1 MKTPVRRD
9 DIVAFLDTLLEIHE
23 VDDPYCPNGLQ
34 VEGSEEVYKIGL
46 AVDGCLQT
54 FEALTDCQMILCHH
68 GLFWP
73 SIKRITGSMRHSLG
87 VLFEHNI
94 SFYGA
99 HLPLDVHHEY
109 GNNVQ
114 LLRRLGWKPVERF
127 DQVGWI
133 GEGLEKSCSEIARDL
148 EAVLGS
154 SVRLLEFGPRE
165 EARPVRRLAMS
176 SGGGSIGLLVSAKQ
190 AGADLVVTGEASHP
204 IYHAAKE
211 MGVPLI
217 LAGHY
222 LTETWGVQALGRVL
236 EEEFSVTTRF
246 VDFPTGF

>member
-1 MKTPVRRD
+1 MRSPARRD
-9 DIVAFLDTLLEIHE
+9 DIVEFLDRLLEVNE
-23 VDDPYCPNGLQ
+23 VEDPYCPNGLQ
-34 VEGSEEVYKIGL
+34 IEGSDEVLSIGL

-54 FEALTDCQMILCHH
+54 FEALGDCQMIICHH

-73 SIKRITGSMRHSLG
+73 SVKRLTGPLRRSVG

-99 HLPLDVHHEY
+99 HLPLDVHCKY

-114 LLRRLGWKPVERF
+114 LLQRLGWNPVERF

-133 GEGLEKSCSEIARDL
+133 GEGLEKDCTEVARDL

-154 SVRLLEFGPRE
+154 SVRLLAFSPE
-165 EARPVRRLAMS
+165 EGRPVRRLAVS
-176 SGGGSIGLLVSAKQ
+176 SGGGSIGLLVSAKE
-190 AGADLVVTGEASHP
+190 AGADLVITGEASHP

-211 MGVPLI
+211 MGVNLI